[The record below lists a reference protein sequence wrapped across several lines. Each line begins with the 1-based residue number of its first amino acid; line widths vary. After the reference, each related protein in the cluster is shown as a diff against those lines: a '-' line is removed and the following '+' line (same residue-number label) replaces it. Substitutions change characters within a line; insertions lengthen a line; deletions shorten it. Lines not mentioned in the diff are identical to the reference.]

1 MSALTR
7 SRVNNSWILSLLCL
21 CIFALNSCQIS
32 RSEPLCET
40 PVLYNDPIVGRW
52 AVTRMRVEFGG
63 VTIEPSYG
71 VKIGNHWEFTST
83 GELRREPGQDNQF
96 RILRPGVL
104 IECVQGRTPNIE
116 VHYQVKEGTLAIR
129 IEYEGPDAIFN

>member
-40 PVLYNDPIVGRW
+40 PVIYNDPIVGRW

-83 GELRREPGQDNQF
+83 GELRRRSEERRVG
-96 RILRPGVL
+96 
-104 IECVQGRTPNIE
+104 
-116 VHYQVKEGTLAIR
+116 KEDR
-129 IEYEGPDAIFN
+129 